1 MVGQC
6 GPVVS
11 PFLSQGS
18 TKFEYITFVVIL
30 HKNLYHLFLI
40 LFDLNSPIDAM
51 QSLQELAPLQTWQI
65 AISDTKLAYLA
76 RSL

>member
-6 GPVVS
+6 GPGVS